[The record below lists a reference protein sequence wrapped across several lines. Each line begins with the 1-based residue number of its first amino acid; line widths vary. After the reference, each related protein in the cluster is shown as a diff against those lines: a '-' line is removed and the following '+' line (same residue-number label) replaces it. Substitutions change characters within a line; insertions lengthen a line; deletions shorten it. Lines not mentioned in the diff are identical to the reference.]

1 MIAYATVQRAARVL
15 EAAAVSLAIGALLY
29 RATVYW
35 RFTLAPGEPYGVG
48 DIIDFALAMLLFLVC
63 GLCAAAGVAASMSG
77 DGTQQH
83 LAFRPAVIGMT
94 SFVVYYFLHPHV
106 PRLL

>member
-35 RFTLAPGEPYGVG
+35 RFTPAPGEPYGVG

-63 GLCAAAGVAASMSG
+63 GLCAAAGVAASM
-77 DGTQQH
+77 
-83 LAFRPAVIGMT
+83 RPAVIGIT

>member
-1 MIAYATVQRAARVL
+1 MIGYTTVQRVARSL
-15 EAAAVSLAIGALLY
+15 EVAAVSLAVGALLY
-29 RATVYW
+29 RATAYW
-35 RFTLAPGEPYGVG
+35 LFVPAKGEPYGVG

-63 GLCAAAGVAASMSG
+63 GLCAAAGVASSMSG
-77 DGTQQH
+77 DGTEQH
-83 LAFRPAVIGMT
+83 RAFRPAVIGIT

>member
-1 MIAYATVQRAARVL
+1 MIAYATVQRVARVL
-15 EAAAVSLAIGALLY
+15 EAIAVSLAVAALLY

-35 RFTLAPGEPYGVG
+35 QFPPAPGEPYGVG
-48 DIIDFALAMLLFLVC
+48 DIIDFALGMLLFLVC

-77 DGTQQH
+77 DGSKQQ
-83 LAFRPAVIGMT
+83 LAFRPAVIGIT
-94 SFVVYYFLHPHV
+94 SFVVYYFLHPHI